1 MEAIAVEKV
10 MDRRKVA
17 DAIHGS
23 IDAGLKLLV
32 KDKIEKEDMLRVHV
46 MRALATNINA
56 GVAMIQQE
64 TSQARLTLLQERM
77 KQLGYPTAPKA
88 IGEATSG

>member
-1 MEAIAVEKV
+1 MEEIKVEKV
-10 MDRRKVA
+10 MNRKKIA

-23 IDAGLKLLV
+23 IDAGLKLL
-32 KDKIEKEDMLRVHV
+32 DKEEVSREDMLRVNV

-64 TSQARLTLLQERM
+64 TSQERLTLVQERM
-77 KQLGYPTAPKA
+77 KQLGYPVAA
-88 IGEATSG
+88 QIGGKTE